1 MERIKIVGFKG
12 AMLYM
17 EVLEI
22 SAFLEGRRRL
32 IDVDSTFWVFF
43 FPFFMTAPPSRL
55 NNYTKKKIYL

>member
-32 IDVDSTFWVFF
+32 IDVDSTFCVFF
-43 FPFFMTAPPSRL
+43 SFFMTAPPSRL